1 MTSESI
7 PAIDFKLSEVFQAM
21 RRRRSFGKSA
31 SASDL
36 RSQRSAIRFTS
47 FQVVLPIIPS
57 ERAAMGD
64 RKAGAYGTNTGGDT
78 AFRKTWDK
86 DEYAAKAVERD
97 KQIKE
102 EGKARYEAALQGK
115 KYHRRASTPPDAR
128 DTEARKARLN
138 VADQVGK
145 TSIVPAG
152 AGQGKRGKGAG
163 FYCDACDLTFK
174 DNLQFVEHLNSKQHL
189 VSTGETGEVKRA
201 GLEEVKERF
210 EWLVQKRREEK
221 EREVVDLGT
230 RIEVAREVEER
241 EREEK
246 RRKRNEKRRKT
257 KDGMGNKEVKVEG
270 DGNIF

>member
-1 MTSESI
+1 M
-7 PAIDFKLSEVFQAM
+7 
-21 RRRRSFGKSA
+21 
-31 SASDL
+31 
-36 RSQRSAIRFTS
+36 
-47 FQVVLPIIPS
+47 
-57 ERAAMGD
+57 MGD
-64 RKAGAYGTNTGGDT
+64 RKAGAYGTSTGGDT
-78 AFRKTWDK
+78 AFRKTWDR
-86 DEYAAKAVERD
+86 DEYAAKAIERD
-97 KQIKE
+97 QQIKD
-102 EGKARYEAALQGK
+102 EGKARHEAAAAGK
-115 KYHRRASTPPDAR
+115 KYIRRASTPPDAR

-189 VSTGETGEVKRA
+189 VATGESGEVRRA
-201 GLEEVKERF
+201 TLEEVKERF
-210 EWLVQKRREEK
+210 EWLKRKREE
-221 EREVVDLGT
+221 EVARDAVDLGT
-230 RIEVAREVEER
+230 RIETAREVEER

-257 KDGMGNKEVKVEG
+257 KDGLGVPEVKVEN